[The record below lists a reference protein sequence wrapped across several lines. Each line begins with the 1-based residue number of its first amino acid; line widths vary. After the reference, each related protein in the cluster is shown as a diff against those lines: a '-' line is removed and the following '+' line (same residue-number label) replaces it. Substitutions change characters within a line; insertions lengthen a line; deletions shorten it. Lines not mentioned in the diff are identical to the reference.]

1 MKRLFHNYKKDY
13 EMAVRVMGAM
23 AEEIVRLRQENEN
36 LRLGNVDLQKD
47 NEYLTEENGDYDEI
61 FEAQNKTIACL
72 HDKIRK
78 AADILAI

>member
-1 MKRLFHNYKKDY
+1 MKKLFHSYKKDY
-13 EMAVRVMGAM
+13 EMAVKVLGAM

-36 LRLGNVDLQKD
+36 LRIGNVDLQKD
-47 NEYLTEENGDYDEI
+47 NQHLTEESDDFEEI

-78 AADILAI
+78 ASDILAI